1 MYKKKT
7 LWALALTRSPVCEEM
22 CGQGSHG
29 NRNYTGSSMAEH
41 CKPYGVCTHTHTHT
55 EPSLDLSRLLNHKL
69 RRYCSWPSS
78 QEEEQLL
85 TPFLQTWKSLSYI
98 KDPVK
103 AKSTQSLLQQR
114 SSCLGP
120 PLQIWKGHQPQTRT
134 PASQQ
139 QSSLCESAASRL
151 HSTPG
156 SYSTSKSNG
165 LLNSLMTAVMP

>member
-1 MYKKKT
+1 MYKKKP

-29 NRNYTGSSMAEH
+29 TILAQAWQNTASHMVFA
-41 CKPYGVCTHTHTHT
+41 HTHTHT